1 MILLTQLFIIN
12 IQIRKAGVLHYARG
26 VRPLTKNTSNAVQS
40 RKAGRVSTDEP
51 DFIIVKAGFE
61 YGGDLVLAIV
71 EVKKNCK
78 GLTRLDWDQAL
89 QYLRNISHKKPA
101 SDLTVYLVT
110 GATTYS
116 VQLPTGE
123 DMEPLRYQFP
133 TLTGLQSS
141 LEGISEHHWAV
152 L

>member
-1 MILLTQLFIIN
+1 
-12 IQIRKAGVLHYARG
+12 LHYARG
-26 VRPLTKNTSNAVQS
+26 VRPLTKNTCNAVQS

-71 EVKKNCK
+71 EVKKNCE

-89 QYLRNISHKKPA
+89 QYLCNISHKKPA

>member
-1 MILLTQLFIIN
+1 MSDIHN
-12 IQIRKAGVLHYARG
+12 
-26 VRPLTKNTSNAVQS
+26 

-51 DFIIVKAGFE
+51 DFIMVKAGFE
-61 YGGDLVLAIV
+61 YGGDLALAVI
-71 EVKKNCK
+71 EVKKNCE
-78 GLTRLDWDQAL
+78 GLMRLDWDQAL

-133 TLTGLQSS
+133 TLTGVQSS
-141 LEGISEHHWAV
+141 LEGISKCH
-152 L
+152 